1 VVFIHEGVFHPSDAL
16 NIQNHQ
22 SQHDMIEAKR
32 IFDLCYRADKNT
44 SFVITDHK
52 SLSHMNGCH
61 GKIVC
66 YDCLRQQYNVLITS
80 NNAKQSEG
88 NITAL
93 SPGVMGSTYVF
104 RERQNSSCYQLSRR
118 DSKIST
124 TKVIQLELPKPSCA
138 EPISTLQDNEVKC
151 CFFYD
156 IFELARQVHIHPE
169 QVANGSLKALLL
181 KELEKAENEHVAE
194 PAKISIARQDFVR
207 SYKRMAST
215 HLNRKIDGPK

>member
-1 VVFIHEGVFHPSDAL
+1 VFIRERVFHPSDAL
-16 NIQNHQ
+16 NVQNHQ
-22 SQHDMIEAKR
+22 SQHVMIKAKR
-32 IFDLCYRADKNT
+32 IFDLCYRADKYT
-44 SFVITDHK
+44 SFVITNHK

-66 YDCLRQQYNVLITS
+66 YDSLRQQYNVLITS

-93 SPGVMGSTYVF
+93 SPGVMEPTYVF
-104 RERQNSSCYQLSRR
+104 QERKNSSCYQLSRR

-151 CFFYD
+151 CFSMTFLSWPGECT
-156 IFELARQVHIHPE
+156 FTQ
-169 QVANGSLKALLL
+169 NKLLMDL
-181 KELEKAENEHVAE
+181 
-194 PAKISIARQDFVR
+194 
-207 SYKRMAST
+207 
-215 HLNRKIDGPK
+215 